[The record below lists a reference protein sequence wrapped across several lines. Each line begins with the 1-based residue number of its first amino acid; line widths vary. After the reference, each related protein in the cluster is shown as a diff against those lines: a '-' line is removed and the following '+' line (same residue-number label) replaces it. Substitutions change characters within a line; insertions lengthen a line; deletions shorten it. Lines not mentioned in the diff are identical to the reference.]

1 MFLTLLLSIHSI
13 FECGFHL
20 RMNEI
25 WRQTL
30 FHTFKLMP
38 SKHQEQLILTWIY
51 LTMQDHKRR
60 LTQGSWP
67 NVDLSYKEWLHVN
80 QDQIIQLII
89 SSRWTTSQASLTVTY
104 FSSSSSS
111 SMTEIYGQDTL
122 AKLSLSI
129 SLQQNATWGDKT
141 EVLTIQHKGLTLF
154 NGIFVF
160 SKGETKV
167 NSFNFF
173 FSCVQFGV
181 SLPYGIY
188 M

>member
-89 SSRWTTSQASLTVTY
+89 SFRWTTSQASLTVTY
-104 FSSSSSS
+104 FSSLFFLLLLINDGNLWTRYSGKIIAIHFPSSRMLLKRRWNRSS
-111 SMTEIYGQDTL
+111 YHST
-122 AKLSLSI
+122 
-129 SLQQNATWGDKT
+129 
-141 EVLTIQHKGLTLF
+141 
-154 NGIFVF
+154 
-160 SKGETKV
+160 
-167 NSFNFF
+167 
-173 FSCVQFGV
+173 
-181 SLPYGIY
+181 
-188 M
+188 